1 MAKSFNSH
9 DIKKEVVGWFSDPKL
24 RLKNSPTSPFNLEIY
39 EKANSQEEF
48 KHISELVEKEWELIA
63 ADLKR
68 DARFQEIGD
77 ELLKS
82 SLKVIAYWQFAKIVD
97 EDDRI
102 ASFNELGN
110 QYVNKDKSAD
120 NAEHDEEIQQD
131 FKVAIEQTVQS
142 ALYQAQQASIGAAFT
157 EEIQKS
163 IPERLL
169 TLQDIKQVEELLF
182 DADYLWDTYLKVR
195 ERKEHHEFIE
205 RHRKE
210 YIEKIV
216 EDKWSEISKIPKIQD
231 LISNS
236 VNGVDY
242 KELVKLILHREA
254 SGKSW
259 EELQEQYESA
269 NVLNLPELHR
279 ALGEQ
284 QAERSGTALE
294 EINAAIRSHYHY
306 ERLAAGYSSLSAE
319 GLARIQSSNDSE
331 HFISREADEAVP
343 FVFNEV
349 QHYNGVDWQIP
360 SISSTFSKGI
370 TMKEYPQDQL
380 NNRKDALAFILHYII
395 NWREENAG
403 RVELEIGAMD
413 AAKKKGRLA
422 KKIEN
427 QEAEIEKINNAIE
440 KIERPIKEKEKKIRE
455 IREALKKES
464 KDAEASKNFDLMIKL
479 AQSFAQSS
487 EKAEEEIKKVEE
499 EIKDLK
505 KQRKEQKNTLKL
517 LQTELKKQQD
527 SLYPYKQI
535 EEINNLLKK
544 NQAARKNQHEM
555 LKFQKDFMQ
564 KYFFKNSLRGEEL
577 NGNETFKQGL
587 GPCLAYTEVGDR
599 VIVGLNGGS
608 NPFFVREQI
617 DDVINAMLGT
627 YVEYKESNTSLL
639 LSNKEWVLKFLK
651 KLELDLGKA
660 SGLQE
665 SSDIL
670 DYRLSKEKISGLT
683 KDEVFL
689 VYIAKFFRFLEEDPR
704 GIPLLQKFLHPYDI
718 EVGRGKLHAEMAIVE
733 KIIAMFGGLEN
744 VSDSF
749 FLANSKLQCQGCS
762 TSIKVINQKEGKEI
776 FQRGGS
782 HHDGGGS
789 YAVPS
794 QTYDS
799 LATTSE
805 VSKSNSLENPI
816 KVDVKK
822 EIEEFIQKHGAYQLS
837 SVIYQKELEGSFND
851 KQEDNFSKKKRD
863 AQYKNPSPEVT
874 PKKDADKKSKPESR
888 KEREE
893 KKKEEGDESGKPF
906 DDQVKVEKK
915 DYQTAILQSFVDLKK
930 NIDTQKDFEAEEV
943 IDKEKKP
950 QEMQFCKASKT
961 KIDKKKEKLI
971 KIEENIDLKEIK
983 KSVFDLK
990 SAKALKEEGKFQGD
1004 WVKSENENEEDERA
1018 TIFNPPGDG
1027 NCFYNAFA
1035 HALDNIRQSDHNNEV
1050 IDGNYMR
1057 VRAEVADYMESNINN
1072 FYNSIILE
1080 ASTYISELGHLPN
1093 FFTQRF
1099 SSDAISALILGIWFF
1114 SEEFGSVSADLQ
1126 TLIVRD
1132 YASTVRQTGV
1142 WAGEIEIGVVS
1153 EIYHVNVNVNGNN
1166 IGEYASAA
1174 DAVNLNYAGN
1184 HYTATIQNAD
1194 EAAELN
1200 GAIQTG
1206 KGLSIADINTNLAKI
1221 IEASSKQD
1229 IKISPEVI
1237 DGSEAALNIQD
1248 WLSNKETSELNTIV
1262 KIENN
1267 DESLHAVTIHAK
1279 RDGDNV
1285 SVQITDSLPQKESSF
1300 EGVLEELKAQVQ
1312 SALGENSEVTI
1323 IRTGEQNEGS
1333 ATCGDLSLIR
1343 ISELALKNDKEYN
1356 GYTEKVTKFLSY
1368 KYDNHVFLDEKLN
1381 AQIAHANNGG
1391 MIFDSLHRA
1400 IEEGVVEEM
1409 EYGLINQCSSEDSN
1423 NEKAFNKSF
1432 YAAKKA
1438 ILEAFN
1444 NQDYGLI
1451 DEILLT
1457 FDPIH
1462 RSDLLNIRY
1471 GDVGYVTGRIVR
1483 LESGSYISKAY
1494 VQQIGYNEHDVR
1506 SSDEVYSSDDQ
1517 IIPLSL
1523 SFEHEGIDAVNAM
1536 RLDLDP
1542 LKFVVFDSESY

>member
-236 VNGVDY
+236 VNVVDY
-242 KELVKLILHREA
+242 KELVKLILHRET

-306 ERLAAGYSSLSAE
+306 ERLADGYSSLSAE

-331 HFISREADEAVP
+331 HFISREADEAAP

-360 SISSTFSKGI
+360 SISSTFSRGI

-395 NWREENAG
+395 NWREQNAG
-403 RVELEIGAMD
+403 RVKLKIVDATMDVDEEKERLE
-413 AAKKKGRLA
+413 KKVEDQK
-422 KKIEN
+422 
-427 QEAEIEKINNAIE
+427 AEIEKINNAIE
-440 KIERPIKEKEKKIRE
+440 EIERPIKKKEKELQKLQNEKEQDFGKMFGLSEHIRQLGNGIQKEKKE
-455 IREALKKES
+455 LDDQLNK
-464 KDAEASKNFDLMIKL
+464 
-479 AQSFAQSS
+479 
-487 EKAEEEIKKVEE
+487 
-499 EIKDLK
+499 
-505 KQRKEQKNTLKL
+505 

-527 SLYPYKQI
+527 SLYPYEQI
-535 EEINNLLKK
+535 EEINKSLEKNKDAKK
-544 NQAARKNQHEM
+544 KQHDM
-555 LKFQKDFMQ
+555 LKFQKDFIKQ
-564 KYFFKNSLRGEEL
+564 YFLKNSLRGGEL

-627 YVEYKESNTSLL
+627 YVEYKISKQKNEPFSSFLTISEFLEKLGLSYDAKGLKSLY
-639 LSNKEWVLKFLK
+639 NNEA
-651 KLELDLGKA
+651 GKHK
-660 SGLQE
+660 GKHQ
-665 SSDIL
+665 DFVI
-670 DYRLSKEKISGLT
+670 
-683 KDEVFL
+683 FL
-689 VYIAKFFRFLEEDPR
+689 VKFFRFLEEEPS
-704 GIPLLQKFLHPYDI
+704 GIQLLQKFLHPYDI
-718 EVGRGKLHAEMAIVE
+718 EVGRGNLHAEMAIIE
-733 KIIAMFGGLEN
+733 KIIAMFGNLEN
-744 VSDSF
+744 VEGSF

-762 TSIKVINQKEGKEI
+762 TSVKVINKKVGKEI
-776 FQRGGS
+776 FERGGS
-782 HHDGGGS
+782 HRDGGGS
-789 YAVPS
+789 YALPS
-794 QTYDS
+794 QSQTSSS
-799 LATTSE
+799 LSKTKSDGSKMPKALQTEENSE
-805 VSKSNSLENPI
+805 LYKSY
-816 KVDVKK
+816 
-822 EIEEFIQKHGAYQLS
+822 EEFIKNHGPYQ
-837 SVIYQKELEGSFND
+837 VPRFIYKEGIVSDFFKTQEG
-851 KQEDNFSKKKRD
+851 NFSEKKRD
-863 AQYKNPSPEVT
+863 AQYKKPSPKVT
-874 PKKDADKKSKPESR
+874 PKKDADKKNKPERR

-893 KKKEEGDESGKPF
+893 KKMKEEVDESGKPF
-906 DDQVKVEKK
+906 DDKAKVEKK
-915 DYQTAILQSFVDLKK
+915 DYQTAILRSFADLKE
-930 NIDTQKDFEAEEV
+930 NIDAKKDSKAEEV

-950 QEMQFCKASKT
+950 QEMQFCEASKT

-983 KSVFDLK
+983 KSIFDLK

-1267 DESLHAVTIHAK
+1267 DESLHAVTIHG
-1279 RDGDNV
+1279 RVMGGNV
-1285 SVQITDSLPQKESSF
+1285 IVQITDSLPKEEFSF
-1300 EGVLEELKAQVQ
+1300 KEVLEELKAQVQ

-1356 GYTEKVTKFLSY
+1356 GYTEKVTKLLSY

>member
-236 VNGVDY
+236 VNVVDY
-242 KELVKLILHREA
+242 KELVKLILHRET

-306 ERLAAGYSSLSAE
+306 ERLADGYSSLSAE

-331 HFISREADEAVP
+331 HFISREADEAAP

-360 SISSTFSKGI
+360 SISSTFSRGI

-395 NWREENAG
+395 NWREQNAG
-403 RVELEIGAMD
+403 RVKLKIVDATMDVDEEKERLEKKVED
-413 AAKKKGRLA
+413 QKAK
-422 KKIEN
+422 
-427 QEAEIEKINNAIE
+427 IEKINNAIE
-440 KIERPIKEKEKKIRE
+440 EIERPIK
-455 IREALKKES
+455 KKEDVLIELEKCS
-464 KDAEASKNFDLMIKL
+464 ENQDFKKMFDLQK
-479 AQSFAQSS
+479 
-487 EKAEEEIKKVEE
+487 

-527 SLYPYKQI
+527 SLYPYEQI
-535 EEINNLLKK
+535 EEINKSLEK
-544 NQAARKNQHEM
+544 NKAARENQHEM

-564 KYFFKNSLRGEEL
+564 KYFPEDRLMEEEL

-627 YVEYKESNTSLL
+627 YVEYQNSDTKLPLSSKEF
-639 LSNKEWVLKFLK
+639 VLKFLK
-651 KLELDLGKA
+651 NLELDLGKA
-660 SGLQE
+660 SGLQK
-665 SSDIL
+665 SAQIL
-670 DYRLSKEKISGLT
+670 DRTLSQKAISGLI

-776 FQRGGS
+776 FKRGGS
-782 HHDGGGS
+782 HRDGGGS
-789 YAVPS
+789 YALPS
-794 QTYDS
+794 QSHNS
-799 LATTSE
+799 LATTSKK
-805 VSKSNSLENPI
+805 VSKSNSLKNPI
-816 KVDVKK
+816 KVDAKK

-961 KIDKKKEKLI
+961 KIDKKKKKLI
-971 KIEENIDLKEIK
+971 KIEKNIDLKEIK

-1132 YASTVRQTGV
+1132 YASTVRQAGV

-1237 DGSEAALNIQD
+1237 DGATVAFSIKD
-1248 WLSNKETSELNTIV
+1248 WLNDDEVITKFTAVV
-1262 KIENN
+1262 KVENEN
-1267 DESLHAVTIHAK
+1267 GCSHAVTVIAK
-1279 RDGDNV
+1279 HDGDNV
-1285 SVQITDSLPQKESSF
+1285 SVQITDSLPKEEFSF
-1300 EGVLEELKAQVQ
+1300 KEVLEELKAQVQ

-1356 GYTEKVTKFLSY
+1356 GYTEKVITLLSY

-1494 VQQIGYNEHDVR
+1494 VQQIGYNEYDVH
-1506 SSDEVYSSDDQ
+1506 SSDEVYSSDEQ
-1517 IIPLSL
+1517 PLSL